1 MFATLHLRF
10 RGLISADDILKVSL
24 LIMQDGPLLSY
35 RKRIE
40 LGKLKRDPAQRKLAE
55 SLQALHTAL
64 KDYQPNTEKIGWG
77 EKLGLSRRQFEPLD
91 GLYIYGGVGGGK
103 SMLMDLFY
111 DTAPIKL
118 KRRVH
123 FHEFLQDVHERFN
136 SIRKAA
142 TKNFGD
148 PIPIVAEQL
157 AQESWLLCFDELQVY
172 NIVDAVILGR
182 LFEGLLSCGVV
193 VVATSNRAPNDL
205 YKNGLRRDKFLPF
218 IELICE
224 RLEIHKLNSV
234 TDYRLERMLGM
245 QVYHHPLNRIAEKSL
260 DKYFSELAGGR
271 APVSETIEIKGRPIK
286 IATAAGIARKNFREL
301 CGEPLGAAD
310 YLAIADRYHTL
321 ILDEIPCMG
330 EELQSEAKRFVT
342 LIDALYEAKVNL
354 ICSADA
360 PPERLYVAGEGV
372 FEFERLVSRLM
383 EMQSADYLALPHG
396 NSDSSSLGDLKRDS
410 FRDKKL

>member
-1 MFATLHLRF
+1 
-10 RGLISADDILKVSL
+10 
-24 LIMQDGPLLSY
+24 MQSGPLFSY
-35 RKRIE
+35 RKRVA
-40 LGKLKRDPAQRKLAE
+40 LGEFKPDPAQENLAE
-55 SLQALHTAL
+55 NLQTLHNALI
-64 KDYQPNTEKIGWG
+64 DYKPNTEKIGWG
-77 EKLGLSRRQFEPLD
+77 EKLGLRRRHFQPLD

-103 SMLMDLFY
+103 SVLIDLFF
-111 DTAPIKL
+111 DTAPIER

-136 SIRKAA
+136 SIRKGASID
-142 TKNFGD
+142 FGD

-157 AQESWLLCFDELQVY
+157 AQEAWLLCFDELQVY

-182 LFEGLLSCGVV
+182 LFEGLFFHGVV
-193 VVATSNRAPNDL
+193 VVATSNRPPNDL

-218 IELICE
+218 IDLICE
-224 RLEIHKLNSV
+224 RLDIHQLHSV

-245 QVYHHPLNRIAEKSL
+245 QVYHHPVDQIAERSL
-260 DKYFSELAGGR
+260 DSYFTELAGGR
-271 APVSETIEIKGRPIK
+271 KPAIETIEIKGRTIELL
-286 IATAAGIARKNFREL
+286 AAVGIARKKFQEL

-354 ICSADA
+354 ICSADV
-360 PPERLYVAGEGV
+360 PPERLYVAGEGA

-383 EMQSADYLALPHG
+383 EMQSADYLALAHG
-396 NSDSSSLGDLKRDS
+396 KSDPS
-410 FRDKKL
+410 F